1 MTSLSQD
8 TYAAPGLILSALG
21 SGGSGG
27 QISTFTSDVFITSTL
42 TVLEVNA
49 GTLSTIFLEAESAFI
64 SSISTAALIL
74 DAATLTTAGGTELL
88 LNGIPLATTSNISS
102 LADWSF
108 DPAVST
114 LNMNSFCTIGSSG
127 FFGSGTV
134 SSLNVQAQTGLISS
148 LVCQDISTVTFTAF
162 STIHAISSISSTQ
175 IEAQSGIFSSISSS
189 VILGEAGT
197 FSSINGA
204 AFPQVIPTASTV
216 STFVNLYTSSFLVS
230 SITTSSAPASD
241 LNISAQRYINT
252 GTTGI
257 STTVDGGFDVF
268 TNSFH
273 RVTAKNGNRGE
284 ISMTAD
290 PGFGGIAGEINM
302 TANGGIIVGTGV
314 GNGGVINLTAN
325 SALAA
330 GTTSAIKFSAAGI
343 NSYAGAIPSI
353 GSVLGYNF
361 MYGTLGTNICAGL
374 PPGSLPNTPGTTYLY
389 GTNGVVVGSDM
400 YAANIYG
407 YWGGLP
413 NSPSNL
419 SLYGRQTAAGNSYV
433 NLSNVGRISFD
444 SGSTQAITGVK
455 ALSNVSSING
465 IAYPIPLPPI
475 LFVDAVVA
483 LDYVTAA
490 SSMTTKAL
498 TISSINNAAYPP
510 PAAGIPSDLVI
521 SSLTAANYISSA
533 IIQGVS
539 SVTGPFL
546 NIAGGDALNLYSDNG
561 VTVAGGVELY
571 ANAVFASSITFQDAT
586 SSFITGL
593 SSLNGVADPPPASIP
608 QDLVVST
615 LTVSSISYLPKIET
629 CSSIGWAAGAAPTI
643 SFSPTE
649 TTVSY
654 GPLSVSSITNVSS
667 INGQPY
673 VPGGGAVN
681 PDLALSTLTLN
692 GGSFSLNTLSI
703 EHNAIAPEIGI
714 NIGARTAA
722 ASSGYIGFSRT
733 GYSNANSGIMSLYA
747 TDINSENTLVVN
759 YFSTAL
765 SVTAPIKVS
774 NVYATGFVNASSII
788 GVSSINGITYPG
800 PVAIP
805 YTLTGTT
812 GGGVIV
818 NAPTGSGN
826 PFTQNVFAV
835 VTTITFNLPAV
846 LKATDS
852 VYYDGYLFTD
862 WDANFNSFWGV
873 SYITNTYAT
882 PTDILGSTSV
892 TANALQFTN
901 FNQIY
906 LPLNQIIPPTHLT
919 AGGTVTLKIYC
930 NPTSA
935 NHYLTVSPTNT
946 ARIGVVSN

>member
-134 SSLNVQAQTGLISS
+134 SSLNVEAQTGLISS

-175 IEAQSGIFSSISSS
+175 IEAQSGIFSSI
-189 VILGEAGT
+189 
-197 FSSINGA
+197 NGA

-216 STFVNLYTSSFLVS
+216 STFVDLYTSSFIVS
-230 SITTSSAPASD
+230 SIQTSSAAASD

-252 GTTGI
+252 ATTGI
-257 STTVDGGFDVF
+257 STTVDGGADVF
-268 TNSFH
+268 TNSFY

-284 ISMTAD
+284 ISLTAG
-290 PGFGGIAGEINM
+290 PGLAGIRGE
-302 TANGGIIVGTGV
+302 
-314 GNGGVINLTAN
+314 INLTAN
-325 SALAA
+325 GGTVPGTGIGNGGIVNITANSAAFALSNL
-330 GTTSAIKFSAAGI
+330 TSAINLSAAGI
-343 NSYAGAIPSI
+343 NSYAGAIPAV
-353 GSVLGYNF
+353 GSLLGYNF
-361 MYGTLGTNICAGL
+361 IYGTLGVNICAGL
-374 PPGSLPNTPGTTYLY
+374 PPGALPNFPGTTYIY
-389 GTNGVVVGSDM
+389 GTTGVEIGSAL
-400 YAANIYG
+400 YASDIYG
-407 YWGGLP
+407 YWAGLP
-413 NSPSNL
+413 SAPSNL
-419 SLYGRQTAAGNSYV
+419 TLYGRQTVAGDSYV
-433 NLSNVGRISFD
+433 NINNAGTISFD
-444 SGSTQAITGVK
+444 TGSVGAITNLQTINGT
-455 ALSNVSSING
+455 AYPPPQTIPLDLSTNTVTASNSVSTPSLLVSSINN
-465 IAYPIPLPPI
+465 ASYPPPTSIPQDLTI
-475 LFVDAVVA
+475 SSL
-483 LDYVTAA
+483 TAA
-490 SSMTTKAL
+490 VSVSTQSL
-498 TISSINNAAYPP
+498 LISSINNAEYPP
-510 PAAGIPSDLVI
+510 VA
-521 SSLTAANYISSA
+521 
-533 IIQGVS
+533 
-539 SVTGPFL
+539 SVPE
-546 NIAGGDALNLYSDNG
+546 N
-561 VTVAGGVELY
+561 
-571 ANAVFASSITFQDAT
+571 
-586 SSFITGL
+586 
-593 SSLNGVADPPPASIP
+593 
-608 QDLVVST
+608 LVVST

-629 CSSIGWAAGAAPTI
+629 CSSIGWAAGAVPTV

-673 VPGGGAVN
+673 VPGGGVN
-681 PDLALSTLTLN
+681 PNLALSTLTLN

-703 EHNAIAPEIGI
+703 KHSAQPEEIGL
-714 NIGARTAA
+714 NIGVRPGA

-733 GYSNANSGIMSLYA
+733 GYSNADDGIMSLYA

-774 NVYATGFVNASSII
+774 NVYATGFVNTSSII

-846 LKATDS
+846 LDATDS

-873 SYITNTYAT
+873 SYTTNTFLT

-935 NHYLTVSPTNT
+935 NHYLTVTPTNT
-946 ARIGVVSN
+946 ARIGVVSD